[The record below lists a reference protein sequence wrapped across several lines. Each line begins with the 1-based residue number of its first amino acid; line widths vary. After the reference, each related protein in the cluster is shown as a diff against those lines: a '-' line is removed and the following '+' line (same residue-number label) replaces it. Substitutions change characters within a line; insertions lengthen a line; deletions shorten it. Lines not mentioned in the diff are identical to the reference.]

1 MAPMS
6 LPPGFRFHPTD
17 EELVAYY
24 LERKITGRSIELEI
38 IPEVD
43 LYKCEPWDLPDKSFL
58 PSKDMEWYFYS
69 PRDRKYPNGSRTNRA
84 TRAGYW
90 KATGKDRAVHSQK
103 RQVGMKKTL
112 VYYRGRAP
120 HGIRTSWVMH
130 EYRLTDSLPPSTSS
144 FSLKDS
150 YSLCRVFK
158 KTIEIPKPKEDREE
172 EETEITANKNKGS
185 KSDMWVADEQ
195 GLRED
200 SSGFEVSREMEIPDE
215 KTMVNKNNNHDGGNS
230 NSKFPCDNASSS
242 DLTQGT
248 PTDQTGLA
256 DNDFQAQIASDEANS
271 AANRYSLGIDYS
283 SNLFQEMELQMYA
296 GMHYQLSYPPLELE
310 DFPQTSFVETT
321 TETKP
326 LMKPEQ
332 MMMNDCNMVYDHKYK
347 SCGTMSG
354 TLEEII
360 SLCSSH
366 QDNKSLPLS
375 MLD

>member
-24 LERKITGRSIELEI
+24 LERKITGRSIELDI
-38 IPEVD
+38 IAEVD

-103 RQVGMKKTL
+103 QPVGMKKTL

-120 HGIRTSWVMH
+120 HGVRTNWVMH
-130 EYRLTDSLPPSTSS
+130 EYRLLDSLPATSHS
-144 FSLKDS
+144 SLKDS
-150 YSLCRVFK
+150 YSLCRIFK
-158 KTIEIPKPKEDREE
+158 KTIQIPTKPKQGEQAEDAKNDLVFVSEE
-172 EETEITANKNKGS
+172 QQLLG
-185 KSDMWVADEQ
+185 
-195 GLRED
+195 ED
-200 SSGFEVSREMEIPDE
+200 SSGIGVSREMETMDE
-215 KTMVNKNNNHDGGNS
+215 KILNNEQYP
-230 NSKFPCDNASSS
+230 KFPSDASSS

-248 PTDQTGLA
+248 CTPTETGIG
-256 DNDFQAQIASDEANS
+256 DDFQAQFASDEANS
-271 AANRYSLGIDYS
+271 AANSYSMGIGYP
-283 SNLFQEMELQMYA
+283 SNLFQDIEIPTCA
-296 GMHYQLSYPPLELE
+296 GMHYQFPHTPLVME
-310 DFPQTSFVETT
+310 DFPQINLA
-321 TETKP
+321 ETKTMH
-326 LMKPEQ
+326 LENTDDCMLYDRYRDC
-332 MMMNDCNMVYDHKYK
+332 MN
-347 SCGTMSG
+347 G

-366 QDNKSLPLS
+366 DNSVALP
-375 MLD
+375 ML

>member
-90 KATGKDRAVHSQK
+90 KATGKDRAVQSQK

-112 VYYRGRAP
+112 VYYEGRAP
-120 HGIRTSWVMH
+120 HGIRTNWVMH
-130 EYRLTDSLPPSTSS
+130 EYRLIDSLPTPSSS
-144 FSLKDS
+144 SLKDS
-150 YSLCRVFK
+150 YSLCRVFM
-158 KTIEIPKPKEDREE
+158 KTIQIPKPKEDQEE
-172 EETEITANKNKGS
+172 EETENTAKNKAT
-185 KSDMWVADEQ
+185 KSDMWVAEEQ

-200 SSGFEVSREMEIPDE
+200 SSGFEVSREMEIADE
-215 KTMVNKNNNHDGGNS
+215 KTMLNNNNHDGERS
-230 NSKFPCDNASSS
+230 NDNKFPCDNASSS

-248 PTDQTGLA
+248 PTHQPGIA
-256 DNDFQAQIASDEANS
+256 DNDIQAQIASDEANS
-271 AANRYSLGIDYS
+271 AANPYSLGIDYS
-283 SNLFQEMELQMYA
+283 SSLFQEMELQMYA
-296 GMHYQLSYPPLELE
+296 GMHYQLPYPSLELE
-310 DFPQTSFVETT
+310 DIPQTNFA
-321 TETKP
+321 ETKP

-332 MMMNDCNMVYDHKYK
+332 MMMNDCMVYDKYK
-347 SCGTMSG
+347 SCNSTMSG

-360 SLCSSH
+360 SLCCSH
-366 QDNKSLPLS
+366 QDCNSLPLP